1 MELERKGTA
10 KVKALLDI
18 EQQMQ
23 ATWEA
28 EKLFEVD
35 APPQGPTGKD
45 NKGLYDSRCCCF
57 C

>member
-45 NKGLYDSRCCCF
+45 DKGLYDS
-57 C
+57 